1 MPRHWERIAQVTG
14 HNFDVVS
21 ESFSLKNIMDASLL
35 KYKEDIEVHI
45 LFCWHLKVS
54 FVNWDSSLSESCIPT

>member
-14 HNFDVVS
+14 HKFDVVS

-45 LFCWHLKVS
+45 LLLLALKAS
-54 FVNWDSSLSESCIPT
+54 FVIWDSALSESSIPT